1 MEKEKKTPV
10 IIDEKEYIFED
21 MTEEQQTLINHL
33 SDLDRKLASAR
44 FNLDQLAVG
53 REAFMNRLS
62 EALKSEETE

>member
-62 EALKSEETE
+62 ETLKSEETE